1 MKYRIREQEGKYRA
15 EIGKENKFGKLN
27 WIAIEND
34 DDSLVSFTHLY
45 DTVDEAVEACKKHHT
60 ENGYDQ
66 IGQDIV
72 KEFEL

>member
-15 EIGKENKFGKLN
+15 EIGKENRFGRLDWN
-27 WIAIEND
+27 AIEND
-34 DDSLVSFTHLY
+34 NFSLVDSTYLY
-45 DTVDEAVEACKKHHT
+45 NTVEEAVEACKNHHT
-60 ENGYDQ
+60 EKGYDK

>member
-1 MKYRIREQEGKYRA
+1 MKYRIRQEEGKYRA
-15 EIGKENKFGKLN
+15 EIGKENKFGKIN

-34 DDSLVSFTHLY
+34 TCDLCYRTHLY
-45 DTVDEAVEACKKHHT
+45 NTIDEAVEACKQHNVEK
-60 ENGYDQ
+60 EYDQ

>member
-1 MKYRIREQEGKYRA
+1 MKYRIRKEEGKYRA

-27 WIAIEND
+27 WTAIEND
-34 DDSLVSFTHLY
+34 TCDLCYRVYLY
-45 DTVDEAVEACKKHHT
+45 NTIEEAEEACKKHHT

-72 KEFEL
+72 KTFEL

>member
-1 MKYRIREQEGKYRA
+1 MKYRVRKEEDKYRA

-34 DDSLVSFTHLY
+34 DCDMSYSEHY
-45 DTVDEAVEACKKHHT
+45 YNTVEEAVEACKKHHT

-66 IGQDIV
+66 IGKDII